1 MKERRKKQS
10 FSLMPALLKSTR
22 GESIA
27 EVLVAVLIAALAML
41 LAATL
46 IVNSTGMVKRSTAHM
61 SKAYDGISQMEQGSA
76 SGTGKASDITIRD
89 EEGGQVLES
98 GKVRVIR
105 SGDLSRYTAPEAD
118 NAGAD
123 GSGSQAGNASG
134 GNGNR

>member
-1 MKERRKKQS
+1 
-10 FSLMPALLKSTR
+10 MPALLKSTR

-61 SKAYDGISQMEQGSA
+61 SKAYEGISQMEQGSV
-76 SGTGKASDITIRD
+76 SGTGKAADITIRD

-123 GSGSQAGNASG
+123 DGSGSQAGNASG